1 MSPHLV
7 QPEHA
12 HKIHSC
18 VAKKRKRQTSL
29 SGKSANGLSYDN
41 TYRLQEDVRKGE
53 MPSISELMMR
63 IYLQS

>member
-1 MSPHLV
+1 MCS
-7 QPEHA
+7 QKEKEA
-12 HKIHSC
+12 N
-18 VAKKRKRQTSL
+18 QL